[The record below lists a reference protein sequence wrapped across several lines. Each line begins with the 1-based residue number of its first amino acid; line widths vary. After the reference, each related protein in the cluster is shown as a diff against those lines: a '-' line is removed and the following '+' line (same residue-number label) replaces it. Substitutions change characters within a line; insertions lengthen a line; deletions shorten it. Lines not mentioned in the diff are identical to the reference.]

1 MYYFKYTNL
10 PFYEIANMSL
20 LAINLHIL
28 SKVIG
33 GLNFIPIIALQI
45 NELDETNQVYN
56 AERKR

>member
-1 MYYFKYTNL
+1 MCYFNHTNL
-10 PFYEIANMSL
+10 PFYEIANMSF

-45 NELDETNQVYN
+45 NELDEADQVYN
-56 AERKR
+56 TK

>member
-1 MYYFKYTNL
+1 
-10 PFYEIANMSL
+10 MSF

-45 NELDETNQVYN
+45 NELDEADQVYN
-56 AERKR
+56 TK